1 MAGIG
6 IAKKGL
12 GLLKQAFK
20 SRGRKPGVFDK
31 VIGKGVVD
39 RNVKSKEVKKLLEK
53 SKARSKE
60 KAGWGAHLK
69 RRSRVF
75 KEGQAK
81 HKALDIKEG
90 KKKKYIKRDP
100 HEGVPSQSSDW
111 PYWRGDE

>member
-20 SRGRKPGVFDK
+20 SRGRKPGALDK

-39 RNVKSKEVKKLLEK
+39 RNVKSKEM
-53 SKARSKE
+53 
-60 KAGWGAHLK
+60 
-69 RRSRVF
+69 F
-75 KEGQAK
+75 KVMK
-81 HKALDIKEG
+81 DIK
-90 KKKKYIKRDP
+90 KSKKKYIKRDP